1 MTEQLLLTE
10 GVDPQSPT
18 SEDADEIGIKDDVL
32 PLRDKDLPPIV
43 REIVTSFVALLRA
56 DYTIPVAPSFTHTL
70 PSSNGLSCASTQ
82 THACLHLK

>member
-18 SEDADEIGIKDDVL
+18 SDDADEIGIKDDVL

-43 REIVTSFVALLRA
+43 REIVTNAPPSRKLPAFVACL
-56 DYTIPVAPSFTHTL
+56 APL
-70 PSSNGLSCASTQ
+70 
-82 THACLHLK
+82 